1 MDSITLTFTHLNDTK
16 GTRRFAEVADEG
28 QEVVGSLYVKKTS
41 DFSKLDTLTV
51 TISDGK
57 PAAKKATRTSK

>member
-16 GTRRFAEVADEG
+16 GTRRFAEVAEEG

-51 TISDGK
+51 TIEDGSPK
-57 PAAKKATRTSK
+57 PTARKRTTK